1 MMINLRDDAALPSPL
16 RGEGRRERSERGV
29 RGVRAENYATTPHP
43 RPLSPEGRG
52 ENGLARAAILAV
64 VLFISSA
71 NAADKVISYDKDVM
85 PIFRRNCTSCHRAGK
100 AKGDLDLST
109 FAALLK
115 GGKHG
120 PSLKPGDHSLVHQI
134 SGEKPKMPED
144 GDSLTPAEVATITA
158 WVNQGGKDDT
168 PAVVARTEPP
178 KYKVQPVISAIA
190 YSPDGKVLA
199 VSGYHEVLLHKADGS
214 GVIARLICESPR
226 IESLTYSKDGKLLAA
241 CGGAPG
247 LYGQVLIWETADN
260 KLKAA
265 YKVGI
270 DSLFG
275 ISFSPE
281 ADKVAFGGADK
292 TMRMISI
299 ADGKELL
306 KFDNHADWVF
316 GTAFTKDGKRL
327 LSGSR
332 DKAMKLIDVTNG
344 QLIDDINKLLEPIL
358 CMSRDPNADVI
369 AYGGELGTPR
379 IYKMAE
385 NQQRTAANNDTNMMK
400 TLERQPG
407 PVCAI
412 AYSPD
417 SKLLA
422 VGSTTG
428 EVRLYN
434 PADGKRG
441 ATLSGHNGA
450 VFSIAFNPDGKT
462 ITTGGF
468 DGMIRIF
475 ETDGKL
481 VKTFSPVTITN

>member
-1 MMINLRDDAALPSPL
+1 MMMKSICAALLFALVPL
-16 RGEGRRERSERGV
+16 
-29 RGVRAENYATTPHP
+29 A
-43 RPLSPEGRG
+43 
-52 ENGLARAAILAV
+52 
-64 VLFISSA
+64 A
-71 NAADKVISYDKDVM
+71 NAADKTISFDKDVM

-109 FAALLK
+109 FAALTK

-120 PSLKPGDHSLVHQI
+120 PSLKPGDHNLITQI
-134 SGEKPKMPED
+134 SGDKPKMPED
-144 GDSLTPAEVATITA
+144 GDPLTPVEVATIAA
-158 WVNQGGKDDT
+158 WVKQGAKDDT
-168 PAVVARTEPP
+168 PAAIVRTEPP
-178 KYKVQPVISAIA
+178 KYKVPPVISAIA

-199 VSGYHEVLLHKADGS
+199 VSGYHEVLLHNADGS

-226 IESLTYSKDGKLLAA
+226 IESLAYSKDGKLLAA

-247 LYGQVLIWETADN
+247 VYGQVLIWETADN

-281 ADKVAFGGADK
+281 GDKVAFGGADK
-292 TMRMISI
+292 TARMISI

-332 DKAMKLIDVTNG
+332 DKAMKLIDVSNG
-344 QLIDDINKLLEPIL
+344 QLIDDINKLLEPVM

-369 AYGGELGTPR
+369 AYGGGLGTPR

-400 TLERQPG
+400 TLERQAG

-412 AYSPD
+412 AFSPD

-450 VFSIAFNPDGKT
+450 VFTIAFNPDGKT
-462 ITTGGF
+462 VTTGGF
-468 DGMIRIF
+468 DGTIRIF
-475 ETDGKL
+475 EIGGKL
-481 VKTFSPVTITN
+481 VKSFTPVALTN